1 MISNRNTKSRINAFY
16 IYLPWFWFI
25 IIALTKIRK
34 EDAMINKNQAI
45 RILNSGLRTGAD
57 YAEIYIEEKDSFSV
71 VVENGKVENSGIRHS
86 YGAGIRLLNK
96 LQSVYGYTNE
106 VNEKSLTKLIENLS
120 NSFHDK
126 QVLSVDK
133 LVTKKAKNISVIENS
148 FSNIEDKALVDYL
161 KKGEK
166 AMREVDKRI
175 VRTEVSFMYSIS
187 RVQLINTK
195 GFNHI
200 DYKERGRCG
209 VMCVAADQGKIETGF
224 EGPGA
229 SAGFEFFQKNVD
241 VEELCRNVGE
251 KTIMMLEAKECPSG
265 KMPVVIGKGFGG
277 TLFHEACGHPLEA
290 SAVSKNLS
298 VFSGKI
304 GQQIASPILS
314 AIDDG
319 TIPNGWGSNNIDDE
333 GNKTEKTLLIE
344 NGILKNYLIDDFN
357 GRRMNRKGN
366 GACRRQSYKYEPT
379 SRMSNTY
386 ICAGKSTPE
395 EIIAA
400 TKFGLYAK
408 SLAGGQVNPVTGEF
422 NFGCSEAYLIRDG
435 KICEPVRGASVIG
448 TGQEILMKI
457 DMIGNDLERAQ
468 GMCGAASGFIPVDV
482 GQPTIRVSEMTVGG
496 NGGEIK

>member
-1 MISNRNTKSRINAFY
+1 MISKS
-16 IYLPWFWFI
+16 
-25 IIALTKIRK
+25 
-34 EDAMINKNQAI
+34 QAI
-45 RILNSGLRTGAD
+45 RILNYGLKTGAD
-57 YAEIYIEEKDSFSV
+57 YAEIYIEEKDTFAV
-71 VVENGKVENSGIRHS
+71 VVENGKVENSSIRHS

-96 LQSVYGYTNE
+96 LQSVYGYTND
-106 VNEKSLTKLIENLS
+106 VNEKSLTKLIKNLS
-120 NSFHDK
+120 NSFHEK
-126 QVLSVDK
+126 QQLFVDK
-133 LVTKKAKNISVIENS
+133 LTTKKAKNLSVIENS
-148 FSNIEDKALVDYL
+148 FSNVKDTDIIDYL
-161 KKGEK
+161 KKGD
-166 AMREVDKRI
+166 EVLRNYDKRI
-175 VRTEVSFMYSIS
+175 VRTNVSFSYSIS
-187 RVQLINTK
+187 RVQIINTK
-195 GFNHI
+195 GINNL

-209 VMCVAADQGKIETGF
+209 IMCMAADQGKIETGF

-229 SAGFEFFQKNVD
+229 SAGFEFFEKNVD
-241 VEELCRNVGE
+241 IKSVAKNVAE
-251 KTIMMLEAKECPSG
+251 KTILMIEAKECPSG
-265 KMPVVIGKGFGG
+265 RMPVVIGNGFGG

-319 TIPNGWGSNNIDDE
+319 SIPNGWGSNNIDDE
-333 GNKTEKTLLIE
+333 GNKTQKTLLIE

-357 GRRMNRKGN
+357 GRRMGMKGN

-448 TGQEILMKI
+448 TGQEILMNI

-468 GMCGAASGFIPVDV
+468 GMCGAGSGYIPVDV
-482 GQPTIRVSEMTVGG
+482 GQPTIRVREMTVGG

>member
-1 MISNRNTKSRINAFY
+1 M
-16 IYLPWFWFI
+16 P
-25 IIALTKIRK
+25 LTNLRK

-45 RILNSGLRTGAD
+45 RILNSGLKTGAD
-57 YAEIYIEEKDSFSV
+57 YAEIYIEEKDSFTV

-86 YGAGIRLLNK
+86 YGAGVRLLNK

-126 QVLSVDK
+126 QVLSMDK
-133 LVTKKAKNISVIENS
+133 LVTKKAKNISQIENS
-148 FSNIEDKALVDYL
+148 FSNIEDKVIVDYL

-175 VRTEVSFMYSIS
+175 VRTEVTFAYSIS

-209 VMCVAADQGKIETGF
+209 VMCLAADQGKIETGF

-229 SAGFEFFQKNVD
+229 SAGFEFFLKNID
-241 VEELCRNVGE
+241 VEKLCKTVGE

-344 NGILKNYLIDDFN
+344 NGILKDYLIDDFN

-400 TKFGLYAK
+400 TKFGLYVK

-482 GQPTIRVSEMTVGG
+482 GQPTIRVIEMTVGG

>member
-1 MISNRNTKSRINAFY
+1 
-16 IYLPWFWFI
+16 
-25 IIALTKIRK
+25 
-34 EDAMINKNQAI
+34 MINKNQAL
-45 RILNSGLRTGAD
+45 RILNSGLTTGAD
-57 YAEIYIEEKDSFSV
+57 YAEIYIEEKDTFSV
-71 VVENGKVENSGIRHS
+71 TVENGKVENSGIRHS

-106 VNEKSLTKLIENLS
+106 VNEKSLTKLIQNLS
-120 NSFHDK
+120 ASFKDK
-126 QVLSVDK
+126 QSLTLEK
-133 LVTKKAKNISVIENS
+133 LVTKKAKNLSKVEQS
-148 FSNIEDKALVDYL
+148 FASTNDQQIIDYL
-161 KKGEK
+161 KTGEK
-166 AMREVDKRI
+166 VMREYDKRI
-175 VRTEVSFMYSIS
+175 VKTEVSFSYSVAK
-187 RVQLINTK
+187 VQIVSTK
-195 GFNHI
+195 GINHL

-209 VMCVAADQGKIETGF
+209 FMCVAADQGKIETGF

-229 SAGFEFFQKNVD
+229 SAGFGYFLNNVD
-241 VEELCRNVGE
+241 VKAVAKEVAS
-251 KTIMMLEAKECPSG
+251 KTIMTLEAKECPSG

-314 AIDDG
+314 AVDDG
-319 TIPNGWGSNNIDDE
+319 TIPNEWGSNNIDDE

-344 NGILKNYLIDDFN
+344 NGILKDYLIDDFN
-357 GRRMNRKGN
+357 GRRMGRKGN

-408 SLAGGQVNPVTGEF
+408 SLEGGQVNPVTGEF

-448 TGQEILMKI
+448 TGQDILLKI
-457 DMIGNDLERAQ
+457 DMIGNDLELAQ
-468 GMCGAASGFIPVDV
+468 GMCGAGSGFIPVDV

>member
-1 MISNRNTKSRINAFY
+1 
-16 IYLPWFWFI
+16 
-25 IIALTKIRK
+25 
-34 EDAMINKNQAI
+34 MINKNQAI
-45 RILNSGLRTGAD
+45 RILNSGLKTGAD

-71 VVENGKVENSGIRHS
+71 VVENQKVESSGIRHS
-86 YGAGIRLLNK
+86 YGAGIRLFNK

-126 QVLSVDK
+126 QVLTVED
-133 LVTKKAKNISVIENS
+133 LTTKKAKNISVIENS
-148 FSNIEDKALVDYL
+148 FSTIDDNVIVDYL
-161 KKGEK
+161 KKGAK
-166 AMREVDKRI
+166 AMHEVDKRI
-175 VRTEVSFMYSIS
+175 VRTEVTFSYSIS
-187 RVQLINTK
+187 KVQIVSTK
-195 GFNHI
+195 GINHT

-209 VMCVAADQGKIETGF
+209 IMCLAADQGKIETGF

-229 SAGFEFFQKNVD
+229 SAGFEFFQNNVD
-241 VEELCRNVGE
+241 IEEAARNTAQ

-290 SAVSKNLS
+290 SAVAKNLS

-344 NGILKNYLIDDFN
+344 NGILKDYLIDDFN

-386 ICAGKSTPE
+386 ICAGESTPE

-457 DMIGNDLERAQ
+457 DMIANDLERAQ
-468 GMCGAASGFIPVDV
+468 GMCGASSGFIPVDV

-496 NGGEIK
+496 NGGEIR

>member
-1 MISNRNTKSRINAFY
+1 MIS
-16 IYLPWFWFI
+16 
-25 IIALTKIRK
+25 
-34 EDAMINKNQAI
+34 KNQAI
-45 RILNSGLRTGAD
+45 RILNSGLLTGAD
-57 YAEIYIEEKDSFSV
+57 YAEIFIEEKDTYAV
-71 VVENGKVENSGIRHS
+71 VIENGKVENSAIRHS

-106 VNEKSLTKLIENLS
+106 VNEKALTKLIQNLS

-126 QVLSVDK
+126 QVISVDN
-133 LVTKKAKNISVIENS
+133 LVTKKAKNISKIENS
-148 FSNIEDKALVDYL
+148 FSTIDDKTIIDYL
-161 KKGEK
+161 KSGENVL
-166 AMREVDKRI
+166 REVDKRI
-175 VRTEVSFMYSIS
+175 VRTNVSFSYSIS
-187 RVQLINTK
+187 KIQLINTK

-209 VMCVAADQGKIETGF
+209 VSCVAADQGKIETGF

-229 SAGFEFFQKNVD
+229 SAGFEYFSKNID
-241 VEELCRNVGE
+241 IKELCKSVGE

-298 VFSGKI
+298 VFSGKL

-314 AIDDG
+314 AVDDG

-333 GNKTEKTLLIE
+333 GNKTEKTVLIE

-386 ICAGKSTPE
+386 ICAGESTPE

-496 NGGEIK
+496 NGGELK

>member
-1 MISNRNTKSRINAFY
+1 
-16 IYLPWFWFI
+16 
-25 IIALTKIRK
+25 
-34 EDAMINKNQAI
+34 MINKNQAI
-45 RILNSGLRTGAD
+45 RILNSGLHTGAD

-71 VVENGKVENSGIRHS
+71 VIENGKVENSGIRHS

-96 LQSVYGYTNE
+96 FQSVYGYTNE

-126 QVLSVDK
+126 QVLSIDK
-133 LVTKKAKNISVIENS
+133 LVTKRAKNLSNIENS
-148 FSNIEDKALVDYL
+148 FSNVDDKVIIDYL
-161 KKGEK
+161 KSGE
-166 AMREVDKRI
+166 EVLRNTDKRV
-175 VRTEVSFMYSIS
+175 VRTNVSFSYSIS
-187 RVQLINTK
+187 KIQITSTK
-195 GFNHI
+195 GINHL
-200 DYKERGRCG
+200 DYKERGRCY
-209 VMCVAADQGKIETGF
+209 VICTAADQGKIETGF

-229 SAGFEFFQKNVD
+229 SAGFEFFERNVD
-241 VEELCRNVGE
+241 IKELCKNVGE

-265 KMPVVIGKGFGG
+265 RMPVVIGKGFGG

-290 SAVSKNLS
+290 SAVSRNLS

-408 SLAGGQVNPVTGEF
+408 TLAGGQVNPVTGEF

-448 TGQEILMKI
+448 TGQDILMKI

-468 GMCGAASGFIPVDV
+468 GMCGAASGFIPVDC

>member
-1 MISNRNTKSRINAFY
+1 MISKIQ
-16 IYLPWFWFI
+16 
-25 IIALTKIRK
+25 AL
-34 EDAMINKNQAI
+34 
-45 RILNSGLRTGAD
+45 RILNSGLTTGAD
-57 YAEIYIEEKDSFSV
+57 YAEIYIEEKDTFTV
-71 VVENGKVENSGIRHS
+71 VVENGKVENSAISRS

-106 VNEKSLTKLIENLS
+106 VNEKSLTKLIQNLA
-120 NSFHDK
+120 NSFHEK
-126 QVLSVDK
+126 QCIFLDK
-133 LVTKKAKNISVIENS
+133 LVTKKTKNLSVVKQSYLSTDDNRIID
-148 FSNIEDKALVDYL
+148 FL

-166 AMREVDKRI
+166 VMREFDKRI
-175 VRTEVSFMYSIS
+175 VRTQFTFSYSITK
-187 RVQLINTK
+187 VQIASTK
-195 GFNHI
+195 GTNFL
-200 DYKERGRCG
+200 DEKERGRCG
-209 VMCVAADQGKIETGF
+209 IMCVAADQGKIETGF

-229 SAGFEFFQKNVD
+229 SAGFEFFLNNVD
-241 VEELCRNVGE
+241 IESLAKKTAE

-265 KMPVVIGKGFGG
+265 KMPVIIGNGFGG

-290 SAVSKNLS
+290 SMVSKNLS
-298 VFSGKI
+298 VFSGKV

-344 NGILKNYLIDDFN
+344 NGILKDYLIDDFN
-357 GRRMNRKGN
+357 GRRMGRKGN

-395 EIIAA
+395 EIIKA

-422 NFGCSEAYLIRDG
+422 NFGCSEAYLVRDG

-448 TGQEILMKI
+448 TGQDILMKI
-457 DMIGNDLERAQ
+457 DMIGNDLLRGQ
-468 GMCGAASGFIPVDV
+468 GMCGAASGFIPVDC

>member
-1 MISNRNTKSRINAFY
+1 
-16 IYLPWFWFI
+16 
-25 IIALTKIRK
+25 
-34 EDAMINKNQAI
+34 MINKNQAI
-45 RILNSGLRTGAD
+45 RILNSGLKTGAD
-57 YAEIYIEEKDSFSV
+57 YAEIYIEEKDSFTV

-120 NSFHDK
+120 SSFHDK
-126 QVLSVDK
+126 QCLSIDK
-133 LVTKKAKNISVIENS
+133 LTTKKAKNISQIENS
-148 FSNIEDKALVDYL
+148 FSTVDDKVIIDYL

-175 VRTEVSFMYSIS
+175 VRTEVTFMYSIS

-209 VMCVAADQGKIETGF
+209 IMCLAADQGKIETGF

-229 SAGFEFFQKNVD
+229 SAGFEYFANNVN
-241 VEELCRNVGE
+241 VEELCRGVGK

-304 GQQIASPILS
+304 GHQIASPILS

-344 NGILKNYLIDDFN
+344 NGILKDYLIDDFN